1 MWQEKEK
8 VLSALRLPV
17 VFIAHLSSNEKA
29 RSQPGLLIALGTYYN
44 LSGNGLLHFL
54 LMGL

>member
-8 VLSALRLPV
+8 VLSALRLPAA
-17 VFIAHLSSNEKA
+17 FIAHLSSNEKA
-29 RSQPGLLIALGTYYN
+29 RSQPGLLIALGTCYN

-54 LMGL
+54 LLGL